1 MAKKTKLEL
10 LLGMKPVGNRDIYP
24 SQRFKDAGA
33 AITIRPITDEEFKA
47 AQNLATDASGEMDET
62 VASLALIEK
71 ALVEPTVDELRE
83 ATGALTNDA
92 ALRNQFLLGE
102 RAKISSEIL
111 SLSGLDMSFNAA
123 VDEAKK

>member
-10 LLGMKPVGNRDIYP
+10 LLGMKPVGNREIYP
-24 SQRFKDAGA
+24 SQRFKDAGVS
-33 AITIRPITDEEFKA
+33 ITIRPITDEEFKA
-47 AQNLATDASGEMDET
+47 SQTAATGADGEMDE
-62 VASLALIEK
+62 VAASLALIEK
-71 ALVEPTVDELRE
+71 ALVEPSVDELRE

-102 RAKISSEIL
+102 RVKISSEIL
-111 SLSGLDMSFNAA
+111 ALSGLDMSFNAA